1 MQNDE
6 MLSEAIR
13 NMRNRTT
20 KLEREG
26 DFWNE
31 EDNRRLTVM
40 FRAGKGI
47 SEMAVRL
54 QRGEPAVYQQI
65 ERLDLYG
72 RAERPRRHRK
82 QDRRYSCLCDR
93 CRLDSGAC
101 ARCGRYKAKK
111 EEIEC

>member
-1 MQNDE
+1 MENDE
-6 MLSEAIR
+6 LMNEAIR

-31 EDNRRLTVM
+31 DDNQRLTVM
-40 FRAGKGI
+40 FRDGKGI

-72 RAERPRRHRK
+72 RAERPRRRK
-82 QDRRYSCLCDR
+82 KKRKHYGCLCDT
-93 CRLDSGAC
+93 CPLDPDTC
-101 ARCGRYKAKK
+101 ARYGRCKAKK
-111 EEIEC
+111 EGTEC

>member
-6 MLSEAIR
+6 ILNEAIR

-31 EDNRRLTVM
+31 DDNQRLTVM
-40 FRAGKGI
+40 FRDGKGI

-72 RAERPRRHRK
+72 RAERPRRRRK
-82 QDRRYSCLCDR
+82 KTKHYDCLCDI
-93 CRLDSGAC
+93 CRLDPSAC
-101 ARCGRYKAKK
+101 ARCGRCKAKK
-111 EEIEC
+111 EEPKC